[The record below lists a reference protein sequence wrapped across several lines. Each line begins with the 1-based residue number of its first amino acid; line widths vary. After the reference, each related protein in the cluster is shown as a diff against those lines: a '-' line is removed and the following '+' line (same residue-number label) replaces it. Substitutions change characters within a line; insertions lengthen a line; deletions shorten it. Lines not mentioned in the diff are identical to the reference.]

1 MKRPLAI
8 FAAAMALASLPAFQ
22 AHTQEGESARM
33 RGDRDQLNKIR
44 QERRA
49 LEQRMRALQGSVHD
63 LSEEVTNLD
72 RQADATSRL
81 LGSLD
86 GQLASISTEVDQ
98 ATTDLSKSE
107 LELFEKRGT
116 LRRRLIDIYKRG
128 PLHTYEALL
137 SAGSFGQ
144 LLARYKYLRLLADRD
159 RELVTRVQGLRDK
172 TRRQRGNLVR
182 FQRDIELARQEKAD
196 EERRLRALEHQ
207 RAASLVRTRRSA
219 KQVGDRLK
227 RIARDEA
234 RLNNVIASFEAAR
247 RRNERTAPNAP
258 RASSTLR
265 TSDLGRLDWP
275 VDGTIIYS
283 FGRVVNPNNTTT
295 RWNGIGISAA
305 TGTSVRSVAA
315 GRVVVAEAFG
325 TYGPTVIVQH
335 GGGDYSVYGSLNR
348 LSVQKGALVSKGQ
361 TVGTVGSADPEMEP
375 HLHFEIRPAGR
386 AVDPLEWLRGVR

>member
-1 MKRPLAI
+1 
-8 FAAAMALASLPAFQ
+8 
-22 AHTQEGESARM
+22 M
-33 RGDRDQLNKIR
+33 RGDREQLNKIR
-44 QERRA
+44 QERQA
-49 LEQRMRALQGSVHD
+49 LEQRMRDLQGSVHD
-63 LSEEVTNLD
+63 LSEEVTNID

-81 LGSLD
+81 LRSLD
-86 GQLASISTEVDQ
+86 GQLASISTEVNE
-98 ATTDLSKSE
+98 ATTELSKSE
-107 LELFEKRGT
+107 GELLDKRGT
-116 LRRRLIDIYKRG
+116 LRKRLIDIYKRG

-144 LLARYKYLRLLADRD
+144 MIARYKYLRLLAGRD
-159 RELVTRVQGLRDK
+159 RELVARVQGLRDK

-182 FQRDIELARQEKAD
+182 FQRDIELARQEKAE
-196 EERRLRALEHQ
+196 EERRLRALEQQ
-207 RAASLVRTRRSA
+207 RSASLVRTRRSA

-258 RASSTLR
+258 RAPSALR

-275 VDGTIIYS
+275 VDGTIIYN
-283 FGRVVNPNNTTT
+283 FGRVVNPNNTAT

-305 TGTSVRSVAA
+305 TGTPVRSVAA
-315 GRVVVAEAFG
+315 GKVVVAQAFG

-335 GGGDYSVYGSLNR
+335 GGGDYSVYGSLDR
-348 LSVQKGALVSKGQ
+348 LSVKEGALVSKGQ

-375 HLHFEIRPAGR
+375 HLHFEIRPEGR
-386 AVDPLEWLRGVR
+386 AVDPLGWLRGVR

>member
-1 MKRPLAI
+1 MNRLIGAVLIAVALSCLSPLH
-8 FAAAMALASLPAFQ
+8 LYP
-22 AHTQEGESARM
+22 QEGESARM
-33 RGDRDQLNKIR
+33 RSDREQLNKIR
-44 QERRA
+44 QERQA
-49 LEQRMRALQGSVHD
+49 LERRMRDLQGSVHD

-81 LGSLD
+81 LRSLD
-86 GQLASISTEVDQ
+86 GQLASISTEVNQ
-98 ATTDLSKSE
+98 ATTELSKSE
-107 LELFEKRGT
+107 RELLEKRGT

-144 LLARYKYLRLLADRD
+144 MVARYKYLRLLAGRDRD
-159 RELVTRVQGLRDK
+159 LVGRVQSLRDK

-182 FQRDIELARQEKAD
+182 FQRDISLARQEKAE
-196 EERRLRALEHQ
+196 EERRLRALEQQ
-207 RAASLVRTRRSA
+207 RAANLVRTRRSA
-219 KQVGDRLK
+219 KQVGERLK

-234 RLNNVIASFEAAR
+234 RLNNVIASFEVAR
-247 RRNERTAPNAP
+247 RRNERTAPNVP
-258 RASSTLR
+258 RAPSTLR

-275 VDGTIIYS
+275 VDGTIIYN

-305 TGTSVRSVAA
+305 TGTAVRSVAA

-335 GGGDYSVYGSLNR
+335 GGGDYSVYGSLER

-375 HLHFEIRPAGR
+375 HLHFEIRPEGR
-386 AVDPLEWLRGVR
+386 AVDPLGWLRGAR

>member
-1 MKRPLAI
+1 MSRLV
-8 FAAAMALASLPAFQ
+8 AAVALSVALSCLSTLQIYP
-22 AHTQEGESARM
+22 QEGESARM
-33 RGDRDQLNKIR
+33 RGDREQLDKIR
-44 QERRA
+44 QERQA
-49 LEQRMRALQGSVHD
+49 LEQRMRDLQGSVHN

-81 LGSLD
+81 LRSLD
-86 GQLASISTEVDQ
+86 GQLASISTEVNE
-98 ATTDLSKSE
+98 ATTELSKSE
-107 LELFEKRGT
+107 GELLDKRGT
-116 LRRRLIDIYKRG
+116 LRKRLIDIYKRG
-128 PLHTYEALL
+128 PLNTYEALL

-144 LLARYKYLRLLADRD
+144 MIARYKYLRLLAGRD
-159 RELVTRVQGLRDK
+159 RELVARVQGLRDK

-182 FQRDIELARQEKAD
+182 FQRDIELARQEKAE
-196 EERRLRALEHQ
+196 EERRLRALEQQ
-207 RAASLVRTRRSA
+207 RSASLVRTRRSA

-258 RASSTLR
+258 RAPSALR

-275 VDGTIIYS
+275 VDGTIIYN
-283 FGRVVNPNNTTT
+283 FGRVVNPNNTAT

-305 TGTSVRSVAA
+305 TGTPVRSVAA
-315 GRVVVAEAFG
+315 GKVVVAQAFG

-335 GGGDYSVYGSLNR
+335 GGGDYSVYGSLDR
-348 LSVQKGALVSKGQ
+348 LSVKEGALVSKGQ

-375 HLHFEIRPAGR
+375 HLHFEIRPEGR
-386 AVDPLEWLRGVR
+386 AVDPLGWLRGVR